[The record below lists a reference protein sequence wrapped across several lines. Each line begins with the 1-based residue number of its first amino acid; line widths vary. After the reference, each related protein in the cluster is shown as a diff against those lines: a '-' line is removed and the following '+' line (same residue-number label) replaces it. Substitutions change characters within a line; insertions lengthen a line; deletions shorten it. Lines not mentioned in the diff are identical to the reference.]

1 MSKKKITFKPTRDWI
16 FAEWH
21 WWQLLKGFGRYENIK
36 RPYSNDFIKYSKL
49 VLNTH
54 SNRIDNVL
62 KVLAVGPEAKWVK
75 EGDTVMID
83 PSGKGHIIAL
93 DEVPHVMVP
102 EFMVLGVM

>member
-1 MSKKKITFKPTRDWI
+1 MSKKKISFKPTRDWI
-16 FAEWH
+16 
-21 WWQLLKGFGRYENIK
+21 LLPDPRKDETESGIYLPESVQAKIKDNI
-36 RPYSNDFIKYSKL
+36 
-49 VLNTH
+49 
-54 SNRIDNVL
+54 L